1 MTDLRKLARGQDCMV
16 RIPGICNF
24 NPETVVL
31 AHFRMPGTCGVGMKP
46 SDWQA
51 SLCCSACH
59 DAVDQR
65 TPTQYTKAELDM
77 MMCQGILRTHEVWRK
92 IGAMK

>member
-1 MTDLRKLARGQDCMV
+1 MTDLRKLARGQECQV
-16 RIPGICNF
+16 RIPGVCNF

-51 SLCCSACH
+51 AFACSACH
-59 DAVDQR
+59 DA
-65 TPTQYTKAELDM
+65 LDM
-77 MMCQGILRTHEVWRK
+77 RVRTNYYKDALDLMFCMGILRTHEHWRRV
-92 IGAMK
+92 GVMK